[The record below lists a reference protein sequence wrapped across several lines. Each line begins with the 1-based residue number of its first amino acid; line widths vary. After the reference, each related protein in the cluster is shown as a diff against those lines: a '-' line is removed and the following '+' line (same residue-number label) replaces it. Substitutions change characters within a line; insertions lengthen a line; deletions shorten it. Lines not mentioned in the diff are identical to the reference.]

1 MYRGGSRT
9 AATSKM
15 ECFVIIVKGAVNYY
29 HKALYL
35 GRCSSPRS
43 VSGCMGWYPKISGKD
58 FLLWLFAVIF
68 NEAKVLPLK
77 MGLPSLGLYYVSVS
91 SCKDCYP
98 IIIGKDFFSL
108 VLLTT
113 TGRVFRILQVGVSRC
128 TGCYP
133 TTIGKDFLLWLFVRS
148 PPMWQKCSHLKCISQ
163 V

>member
-1 MYRGGSRT
+1 M
-9 AATSKM
+9 
-15 ECFVIIVKGAVNYY
+15 
-29 HKALYL
+29 
-35 GRCSSPRS
+35 
-43 VSGCMGWYPKISGKD
+43 
-58 FLLWLFAVIF
+58 
-68 NEAKVLPLK
+68 LPLK

-148 PPMWQKCSHLKCISQ
+148 PPM
-163 V
+163 

>member
-15 ECFVIIVKGAVNYY
+15 ECFVIIVNGAVNYY
-29 HKALYL
+29 HKALHL

-43 VSGCMGWYPKISGKD
+43 VSGCMGCYPKISGKD

-113 TGRVFRILQVGVSRC
+113 TGRVFRILQVSVSRC